1 FVYKK
6 YRNIFEFYES
16 EDHHWCEKRFNFL
29 SKLDV
34 SNCFDSIYTYS
45 ISWAVLQKNYSKQQ
59 LNKTQSTFPFKFD
72 QLMQRSNYNETNG
85 IIIGPELSR
94 IFAEIIMQS
103 VDNNIINDLN
113 KDGLVLG

>member
-1 FVYKK
+1 M
-6 YRNIFEFYES
+6 YR
-16 EDHHWCEKRFNFL
+16 
-29 SKLDV
+29 
-34 SNCFDSIYTYS
+34 T
-45 ISWAVLQKNYSKQQ
+45 VLIQYIPTQFHGLFCKNYAKQQ
-59 LNKTQSTFPFKFD
+59 LNKTKSTFPFKFD

-113 KDGLVLG
+113 KEGLVLGEITKYIAMSMTISFFIMMMMCSIKLE